1 MDVLNTTSR
10 KRETYEV
17 HLEYSLLWECA
28 LGIAAVTN
36 SPLIKT
42 LEKPAE
48 YWKQVKSNITEELL
62 TQLNIVEEKNT
73 WKSLLQLLHQE
84 KFTEIK
90 HFVLYIKEL
99 SETDLKY
106 ICLPF
111 IGQKYEKTRK
121 KASIGQ
127 CAAVTELMTLT
138 KDNPFFPTYI
148 KFICD
153 VNATY
158 LKKHLIA
165 VMEGWFD
172 EVINNENPEE
182 ITTYLKMDYE
192 SKIQKS
198 KGMSPE
204 ELIEWATG
212 GIIYLP
218 EPSIGRVLL
227 IPQYVYR
234 PWNIEADIEGTKV
247 FYYPIANE
255 SIFPNNSHI
264 PNNFLVLSYKA
275 LGDEVRL
282 RMVKLLYKND
292 LTLQEI
298 TDELEMAKST
308 VHHHLKILRSARLV
322 EIVNAKYCLKQNAI
336 KSLPKEMEQY
346 LGPR

>member
-1 MDVLNTTSR
+1 MDILNTTSR

-17 HLEYSLLWECA
+17 QLEYSLLWECA

-42 LEKPAE
+42 LERPQE
-48 YWKQVKSNITEELL
+48 YWKQVKSSISDDLL
-62 TQLNIVEEKNT
+62 DHLATVEEKNT

-84 KFTEIK
+84 EFTEIK
-90 HFVLYIKEL
+90 HFISYISEL

-111 IGQKYEKTRK
+111 IGQKYDEIRLR
-121 KASIGQ
+121 AAIGQ
-127 CAAVTELMTLT
+127 HVAATELMTLT

-148 KFICD
+148 EFICD
-153 VNATY
+153 VNAAY
-158 LKKHLIA
+158 LKEHLIA
-165 VMEGWFD
+165 VMKGWF
-172 EVINNENPEE
+172 EQVIKNEKPEE
-182 ITTYLKMDYE
+182 VTTYLKTDLE
-192 SKIQKS
+192 SKIHMS
-198 KGMSPE
+198 KRMSPE
-204 ELIEWATG
+204 ALVEWATG

-255 SIFPNNSHI
+255 SIFPNKPHI
-264 PNNFLVLSYKA
+264 PNNFLVLRYKA

-282 RMVKLLYKND
+282 RMIKLLYENT
-292 LTLQEI
+292 LTLQDI
-298 TDELEMAKST
+298 TNELDIAKST

-322 EIVNAKYCLKQNAI
+322 EIVNGVYCLKQNAL

-346 LGPR
+346 LNPR

>member
-10 KRETYEV
+10 KRETYQV
-17 HLEYSLLWECA
+17 QFEYSLLWECA
-28 LGIAAVTN
+28 LEIAAVTN

-42 LEKPAE
+42 LEKPLE
-48 YWKQVKSNITEELL
+48 YWKKVKSSITDDLL
-62 TQLNIVEEKNT
+62 NHLTIVEEKNT

-84 KFTEIK
+84 KFTEIE
-90 HFVLYIKEL
+90 HFISYIKQL
-99 SETDLKY
+99 SEIDLKY

-111 IGQKYEKTRK
+111 IGQKYQELRK
-121 KASIGQ
+121 KAAIGQ
-127 CAAVTELMTLT
+127 QGAVTELMTLT

-148 KFICD
+148 AFICD
-153 VNATY
+153 VDAAY
-158 LKKHLIA
+158 LKEHLIA

-172 EVINNENPEE
+172 EVITTERPEE
-182 ITTYLKMDYE
+182 ITTYLKTDSE
-192 SKIQKS
+192 SKIQMSKS
-198 KGMSPE
+198 MSPE
-204 ELIEWATG
+204 ELVEWATG
-212 GIIYLP
+212 GIVYLP
-218 EPSIGRVLL
+218 EPSISSVLL

-255 SIFPNNSHI
+255 SIFPNNPHL
-264 PNNFLVLSYKA
+264 PNNLLVLRYKA
-275 LGDEVRL
+275 LGDEIRL

-298 TDELEMAKST
+298 TDELDMAKST

-322 EIVNAKYCLKQNAI
+322 AIVNSKYCLKQNAI

-346 LGPR
+346 LDPR